1 MVYDGL
7 SCAGLPAGE
16 MRSIGDAA
24 RAGDGDS
31 RVRSTTSEDSEERLM
46 AFEYGVCAPE

>member
-1 MVYDGL
+1 MGVQVRVVYDGL

-31 RVRSTTSEDSEERLM
+31 
-46 AFEYGVCAPE
+46 